1 MKKGLSVMVLVLVV
15 LSFFG
20 CDSSASN
27 IYTYVLNDEYSE
39 VIVMG
44 TSADYAPYEWP
55 MQVDGKQTLVG
66 IDIEIAKLIADSL
79 GKNLKVVNK
88 GFDFLLDD
96 LENGKVDFVMA
107 GMTPTADRAE
117 VVDFSMVYY
126 EAIQCVLVSAAN
138 QGVYTTSAS
147 LNVATV
153 KVGAQLGTIQQD
165 LVDENFPLAQKQYV
179 QTVPDLIMQLSDG
192 QLNALVVEKPVADGY
207 LANIAGLAIANISI
221 GDPDGGSAVAVQ
233 KGNADLLASIN
244 AVLSDLQTEG
254 SIDVIVKN
262 AIELNVS
269 GE

>member
-1 MKKGLSVMVLVLVV
+1 LALLL

-20 CDSSASN
+20 CESSASN
-27 IYTYVLNDEYSE
+27 IYTYILSEEYTE
-39 VIVMG
+39 ELVMG

-55 MQVDGKQTLVG
+55 MAEDGEQTLVG

-79 GKNLKVVNK
+79 GMNLKVVNK

-107 GMTPTADRAE
+107 GMTPTADRAL
-117 VVDFSMVYY
+117 VVDFSQVYY
-126 EAIQCVLVSAAN
+126 EAIQCVLIATEN
-138 QGVYTTSAS
+138 QSVYTTAES

-165 LVDENFPLAQKQYV
+165 LVDEAFPLAQKQYV
-179 QTVPDLIMQLSDG
+179 QTVPDLVMQLADG
-192 QLNALVVEKPVADGY
+192 QLHALVVEKPVAEGY
-207 LANIAGLAIANISI
+207 LANVPGLAIAGFSI

-233 KGNADLLASIN
+233 KGDVSLLASIN
-244 AVLSDLQTEG
+244 AVLSAIQADG
-254 SIDVIVKN
+254 SIDTIVKN
-262 AIELNVS
+262 AIELNVA